1 MTIYYFSPEQYEPT
15 GGVQMMYRHVDIL
28 NQAGVQAYM
37 LHPNP
42 PFRCTWFEN
51 DTPIR
56 YLSARPFVL
65 PLRQVA
71 KGMSKDFSRHF
82 SKLPRSALR
91 SLTNAAGWRT
101 KPTLAL
107 LPGDCMAISEL
118 ILQGGFALFPGVP
131 RVVFNQNAYLTF
143 RDWTAD
149 SDPYVGKDILGVMTV
164 SSDSESYLKTAFSS
178 HGLPI
183 LRVHNSLNPIFSAS
197 AHTKEELLAYMPRKN
212 ADDAHQVLSILSLRG
227 SLHQWTVVKIEDMT
241 QEEVASVLKKAAI
254 FLSFGHPEGFGLPAL
269 EAMGAGCVVIGYH
282 GMAGREFFHHEFSV
296 PIEFGDI
303 RAYVEAVESAMRRYE
318 REPKEFS
325 AMGQAAADFAWQTY
339 SPERETREVVDAWT
353 AFLKLTR
360 ERHRRSRRLINE

>member
-1 MTIYYFSPEQYEPT
+1 MTIYYFYPEPFEPA
-15 GGVQMMYRHVDIL
+15 GGVQVAYRHVDIL
-28 NQAGVQAYM
+28 NQAGLEAYI

-65 PLRQVA
+65 PLREVA

-91 SLTNAAGWRT
+91 SLTNAAGWRA
-101 KPTLAL
+101 KPTLQL

-118 ILQGGFALFPGVP
+118 IWLGGFELFAGVP

-149 SDPYVGKDILGVMTV
+149 SDPYVGKDLLGIMTV
-164 SSDSESYLKTAFSS
+164 SSDSESYLTMAFGS
-178 HGLPI
+178 HDLPI
-183 LRVHNSLNPIFSAS
+183 RRVHNSLNPIFSAS
-197 AHTKEELLAYMPRKN
+197 AQTKEELIAYMPRKN
-212 ADDAHQVLSILSLRG
+212 ADDAHQVLSVLSLRG

-241 QEEVASVLKKAAI
+241 QEEVASVLKRAAI

-269 EAMGAGCVVIGYH
+269 EAMSAGCLVIGYH
-282 GMAGREFFHHEFSV
+282 GMGGREFFHPEFSV

-318 REPKEFS
+318 RDPGDVHALGLAASEF
-325 AMGQAAADFAWQTY
+325 ARRTY
-339 SPERETREVVDAWT
+339 SPERETRDVVDAWT
-353 AFLKLTR
+353 AFLEL
-360 ERHRRSRRLINE
+360 ERGRRRVVS